1 MAEPNSALAS
11 DLAGKEHQP
20 AVESQNSVITEFV
33 TGVWDGA
40 VTKKVQ
46 SVSQLFGSDTK
57 PQEVKRSGAQ
67 QVAHTAGEVTGDLI
81 DFVILAK
88 LGGKAFSK
96 FAPEIASTGKV
107 GEYVALNP
115 IGRSM
120 AVGGSVGLVHGAL
133 LTPLKEGESN
143 WNRLGNG
150 VTEMATFATLGGV
163 ATKLQPM
170 AEAGFIG
177 RVKMNAASGAAA
189 GVVNSQFEGW
199 THGRQAGVSETLIN
213 TAGWTLGNVAFGEL
227 FHGAAKVGSKYFPNL
242 AKGDTSIG
250 GTLAMKPEEAAMLR
264 QHMSAM
270 KAEAAALRGEKAGPL
285 DTTRGTDALRSTK
298 VAVAPEAVPTKSG
311 ERPGQTGERP
321 GQTGERPG
329 QTGERPPQ
337 DRVAEPVEG
346 EAAAIAEKTAAE
358 RLAAKEGGAEA
369 RREKI
374 IGRIMLDKRE
384 SVSMRELFQKDEA
397 AAEKLLAE
405 YYAKLQKAFPIEGEI
420 EEMAVYRDY
429 LKNKEGTWDMVVLRD
444 KDQNVM
450 GGIQYQI
457 VEVGGK
463 TINKAAWGEHIWLDN
478 EAKNGRNFFTLVG
491 IARERIE
498 KAGGD
503 IVFMEFNNPDKMS
516 IEELLADK
524 AAGISAQD
532 REKIWGGTGIHVAV
546 DSKGKIVEY
555 GQPSMGE
562 DAPPVRFLS
571 MGFLSTKPLTGKQ
584 LPAED
589 YLSLLRKAHSTIP
602 SVKLETDPTVKWYE
616 EAIAATGDKNFTF
629 VPLNALGV
637 AREAG
642 ERAAQ
647 EVMQRETARAI
658 AKAMETG
665 DLKATLAR
673 LFAENKG
680 NPEALQAAVETA
692 IMEAAVKGAKG
703 QK

>member
-11 DLAGKEHQP
+11 DMVATEHQP
-20 AVESQNSVITEFV
+20 VQSEKSVFSEFV
-33 TGVWDGA
+33 GGVWDGA

-46 SVSQLFGSDTK
+46 SVSQLFGSDAK
-57 PQEVKRSGAQ
+57 PQEVQRSTMQ

-88 LGGKAFSK
+88 VGGHAFSK
-96 FAPEIASTGKV
+96 MAPKLATTGAV

-120 AVGGSVGLVHGAL
+120 AVGGSVGLVHGSL

-170 AEAGFIG
+170 AEAGMVG
-177 RVKMNAASGAAA
+177 RMKMNAYSGAAA

-199 THGRQAGVSETLIN
+199 THGRQAGLGETLVN
-213 TAGWTLGNVAFGEL
+213 TAGWTVGNVAFGEA
-227 FHGAAKVGSKYFPNL
+227 FHGLGKMSKQFFPNL
-242 AKGDTSIG
+242 NMGETSVAG
-250 GTLAMKPEEAAMLR
+250 QLGLRPEEAANLAAIKR
-264 QHMSAM
+264 
-270 KAEAAALRGEKAGPL
+270 EAAALRGQNAGPV
-285 DTTRGTDALRSTK
+285 DATRGTDALRSTK
-298 VAVAPEAVPTKSG
+298 FSVAPEAVPPGGKPGTG
-311 ERPGQTGERP
+311 ERVAQTAEHTGERP
-321 GQTGERPG
+321 A
-329 QTGERPPQ
+329 Q
-337 DRVAEPVEG
+337 DRVVEQG
-346 EAAAIAEKTAAE
+346 EAAAAGERAVAEKAAE
-358 RLAAKEGGAEA
+358 TATPTDGK
-369 RREKI
+369 REKI

-384 SVSMRELFQKDEA
+384 SVSMRELYAKDEA
-397 AAEKLLAE
+397 AAEKMLEE
-405 YYAKLQKAFPIEGEI
+405 YYAKLQKAFPLEGEI

-429 LKNKEGTWDMVVLRD
+429 LKDKDGTWDMVVLRD
-444 KDQNVM
+444 KDKNVM

-457 VEVGGK
+457 VDVGGK

-478 EAKNGRNFFTLVG
+478 EAKNGKNFFSLVS
-491 IARERIE
+491 IAKDRIQ
-498 KAGGD
+498 KSGGD

-546 DSKGKIVEY
+546 DSKGNIAEY

-562 DAPPVRFLS
+562 GLPPVRFLS
-571 MGFLSTKPLTGKQ
+571 LGFISTKPLTGKQ
-584 LPAED
+584 LPVED
-589 YLSLLRKAHSTIP
+589 YLALVHKAHSTIP
-602 SVKLETDPTVKWYE
+602 SVKLETDPTVQWYNE
-616 EAIAATGDKNFTF
+616 SIAATGDKSFTY

-642 ERAAQ
+642 LRATQEAMQAQ
-647 EVMQRETARAI
+647 TAAAI
-658 AKAMETG
+658 VKAMETG
-665 DLKATLAR
+665 ELKATLAR
-673 LFAENKG
+673 LIAESKG
-680 NPEALQAAVETA
+680 SNAEALQAK
-692 IMEAAVKGAKG
+692 IEAAIVEAALKSARGER
-703 QK
+703 